1 MTVVPRQGSRER
13 RVVALRSVFL
23 QSVWNYETLQGV
35 GFAWAVLPGLRRL
48 HPDPAKLAQRLLAH
62 LELFNSNPYLST
74 IAMGVVLRLEH
85 EVARGVAGAERRVAR
100 LVGVLRG
107 TLGALGDELIWAGW
121 RPALGAAAA
130 TAALLGGGVWTAG
143 AYWLF
148 YNALTQAIRLR
159 GVTAGFTSGA
169 GIARVLQDPFWR
181 RTAAA
186 ARLGGAAVGGAA
198 LALGVVLGH
207 SGGGWREAGIF
218 LGSVAL
224 LGLAARPLGSGGRRL
239 SPALAFLALVILL
252 SALTQARAGTAP

>member
-1 MTVVPRQGSRER
+1 VTVVPRSGPRER
-13 RVVALRSVFL
+13 RRVALRSLLL

-35 GFAWAVLPGLRRL
+35 GFAWALLPGLRRL
-48 HPDPAKLAQRLLAH
+48 YPDPGKRSERLLAH
-62 LELFNSNPYLST
+62 SELFNSNPYLST
-74 IAMGVVLRLEH
+74 IAMGVVLRLER
-85 EVARGVAGAERRVAR
+85 EVARGVAGAEGRVGR

-107 TLGALGDELIWAGW
+107 TLGALGDELVWAGW

-130 TAALLGGGVWTAG
+130 TAVLLGGGVWTAG

-148 YNALTQAIRLR
+148 YNLLTQAIRLR
-159 GVTAGFTSGA
+159 GVTAGYASGA

-181 RTAAA
+181 RAAAA

-198 LALGVVLGH
+198 LALGAVLGF
-207 SGGGWREAGIF
+207 SGGGWRGVGIL

-224 LGLAARPLGSGGRRL
+224 LGLAARPFGSGGRRL

-252 SALTQARAGTAP
+252 SALTRVSPGTSP

>member
-1 MTVVPRQGSRER
+1 MSGLPRSGPRER
-13 RVVALRSVFL
+13 RTIALRSLFL
-23 QSVWNYETLQGV
+23 QAAWNYESLQAV
-35 GFAWAVLPGLRRL
+35 GFVWALLPGLERLYRDAGRRRE
-48 HPDPAKLAQRLLAH
+48 RLLAH

-85 EVARGVAGAERRVAR
+85 EVARGVAGAEGRVAR
-100 LVGVLRG
+100 LAGVLRG
-107 TLGALGDELIWAGW
+107 TLGALGDELFWAGW

-143 AYWLF
+143 AYWLA

-159 GVTAGFTSGA
+159 GVTAGYASGA
-169 GIARVLQDPFWR
+169 GIARVLRDPFWR
-181 RTAAA
+181 RAAA
-186 ARLGGAAVGGAA
+186 ATRLGGAAVVGAA
-198 LALGVVLGH
+198 LALGALLGLF
-207 SGGGWREAGIF
+207 GGGGRGVGIF

-252 SALTQARAGTAP
+252 SALTQLSAGMSP

>member
-1 MTVVPRQGSRER
+1 VPRSGSRER
-13 RVVALRSVFL
+13 RVVALRSLFL

-35 GFAWAVLPGLRRL
+35 GFAWALMPGLRRL
-48 HPDPAKLAQRLLAH
+48 HPDPARRADRLLAH

-85 EVARGVAGAERRVAR
+85 EVARGVAGAERRVSH

-107 TLGALGDELIWAGW
+107 TLGALGDELVWAGW

-130 TAALLGGGVWTAG
+130 TVALLGGGVWVAG
-143 AYWLF
+143 AYWLL
-148 YNALTQAIRLR
+148 YNALTQAVRLR
-159 GVTAGFTSGA
+159 GVTAGYASGA

-186 ARLGGAAVGGAA
+186 TQLGGAAVGGVA
-198 LALGVVLGH
+198 LALGIALGH
-207 SGGGWREAGIF
+207 SGGGWRGAGIF

-239 SPALAFLALVILL
+239 SPALAFLAIVILL
-252 SALTQARAGTAP
+252 SALTQVRAGTAP

>member
-1 MTVVPRQGSRER
+1 MTLAPRSGSRER
-13 RVVALRSVFL
+13 RAIAFRSMFL
-23 QSVWNYETLQGV
+23 QAVWNYESLQGV
-35 GFAWAVLPGLRRL
+35 GFAWALLPGLARL
-48 HPDPAKLAQRLLAH
+48 HRDPARRAQRLLAH

-100 LVGVLRG
+100 LAGVLRG
-107 TLGALGDELIWAGW
+107 TLGALGDELFWAGW

-130 TAALLGGGVWTAG
+130 VAALVGGGVWTAG
-143 AYWLF
+143 GYWLA
-148 YNALTQAIRLR
+148 YNVLAQGIRLR
-159 GVTAGFTSGA
+159 GVTAGYASGA

-181 RTAAA
+181 RAVAAT
-186 ARLGGAAVGGAA
+186 RLGGAGVGGAA
-198 LALGVVLGH
+198 LALGIALGL
-207 SGGGWREAGIF
+207 SGGGGRGVGIF

-252 SALTQARAGTAP
+252 SALTHVSAGTSP